1 MSTILVDNL
10 TGKTSAGSITVT
22 SDGGAATQSL
32 QQGLAKSWF
41 NYDNRGTATLLDSHN
56 ISSMTDNA
64 AADMTSTVTS
74 AFADINRGHATC
86 AGVVSSDGN
95 YPLNMGLRNQSALS
109 NVVTTTTARYT
120 CLSHNGVANDG
131 DSNSANCH
139 GDLA

>member
-1 MSTILVDNL
+1 MAGKIVADTLEHST
-10 TGKTSAGSITVT
+10 AGSI
-22 SDGGAATQSL
+22 ATNYVVEGS
-32 QQGLAKSWF
+32 AKSWF

>member
-1 MSTILVDNL
+1 MSELRADTI
-10 TGKTSAGSITVT
+10 TA
-22 SDGGAATQSL
+22 SDGTSPVTLTKQSA
-32 QQGLAKSWF
+32 AKSWF

-95 YPLNMGLRNQSALS
+95 YPLIMGLRNQSALS
-109 NVVTTTTARYT
+109 SVVTTTTARYT
-120 CLSHNGVANDG
+120 CLGHDGSANDG